1 MPLQTPL
8 EKRIKRHVIGR
19 QKDFFAA
26 TAPGLEPLL
35 YNEIISL
42 PVSLAGVTTVQGGVE
57 FTGPLQAC
65 YHANLKLRTAN
76 RILMRLTEFK
86 ATNFRQLKKKLS
98 DIPWELFLN
107 PGTVPEV
114 NIATR
119 HSRLYHKD
127 AISSYFKE
135 IIEKRLSETGVH
147 FEKKTGSTE
156 GAIFVRIVDDRFS
169 LSLDS
174 SGTLLYK
181 RGIKTHHPKAP
192 IRETIAA
199 AALILAGYDGSQVLV
214 DPMCG
219 SGTFAIE
226 GAFISR
232 NVPPGWF
239 REFAFMKWPAFRP
252 RQWAYMRKEIQKEF
266 TAPQKQP
273 RIFASDIDEIAC
285 ASLEKILKKTGFS
298 DTIQVS
304 QTDFFDL
311 SPAFISDRPGIVTIN
326 PPYGLRLGTPKETH
340 ALFGKICKK
349 LKKDYQGW
357 RLALIVPE
365 KHLLKKVPFH
375 LTPHTIYHGGLHVM
389 LLTGTIR

>member
-1 MPLQTPL
+1 LPLQTPL

>member
-1 MPLQTPL
+1 LPSQTPL

-19 QKDFFAA
+19 QKDFFAVA
-26 TAPGLEPLL
+26 APGLEPLL

-86 ATNFRQLKKKLS
+86 ATNFRQLIKKLS

-127 AISSYFKE
+127 AISTHFKD
-135 IIEKRLSETGVH
+135 IIERSLSETASSSE
-147 FEKKTGSTE
+147 EKSASTE
-156 GAIFVRIVDDRFS
+156 GAIFVRIVDDRFT

-174 SGTLLYK
+174 SGMLLYK

-219 SGTFAIE
+219 SGTFSIE

-273 RIFASDIDEIAC
+273 RIFTSDIDEIAC
-285 ASLEKILKKTGFS
+285 ASLEKSLKKAGFS

-349 LKKDYQGW
+349 LKKDYQRW

-365 KHLLKKVPFH
+365 KHLLKKVPFD
-375 LTPHTIYHGGLHVM
+375 LTPHTIHHGGLHVM

>member
-1 MPLQTPL
+1 M

-26 TAPGLEPLL
+26 TAPGLESLL
-35 YNEIISL
+35 YNELKSL
-42 PVSLAGVTTVQGGVE
+42 PGSLSGVTMVQGGVE
-57 FTGPLQAC
+57 FRGRLQDC
-65 YHANLKLRTAN
+65 YYANLKLRTAN
-76 RILMRLTEFK
+76 RILMRLTDFK
-86 ATNFRQLKKKLS
+86 ATNFRQLRKKLS
-98 DIPWELFLN
+98 SIPWELFLN
-107 PGTVPEV
+107 PDTVPDIH
-114 NIATR
+114 IATR

-127 AISSYFKE
+127 VISSHFKE
-135 IIEKRLSETGVH
+135 IIEKHLSEIPPRS
-147 FEKKTGSTE
+147 EEKTGSVDA
-156 GAIFVRIVDDRFS
+156 GIFVRVVDDRFI
-169 LSLDS
+169 LSIDS

-199 AALILAGYDGSQVLV
+199 AALILAGFDGSQPLV

-219 SGTFAIE
+219 SGTFSLE

-252 RQWAYMRKEIQKEF
+252 GQWAYMRKEIEKQFK
-266 TAPQKQP
+266 APQKQP

-298 DTIQVS
+298 STIKVFR
-304 QTDFFDL
+304 TDFFDL
-311 SPAFISDRPGIVTIN
+311 SPAFISESPGIVTIN
-326 PPYGLRLGTPKETH
+326 PPYGLRIGTPEESNT
-340 ALFGKICKK
+340 LFGEICKK

-357 RLALIVPE
+357 RLALIVPR
-365 KHLLKKVPFH
+365 KDLLKKVPFH
-375 LTPHTIYHGGLHVM
+375 LTPHTIHHGGLKVM
-389 LLTGTIR
+389 LLTGIIR